1 MERHVVRLNEQCL
14 CRWDEPATGEGI
26 LQPPAWRV
34 PYPFFISTRQDSQ
47 ILAFIDV
54 YDRLTRRSEFI
65 ARVVPER
72 PSVIRHVPAAQG
84 VFDGYDFHL
93 TAEGPRL
100 IEVNTNAG
108 GSYLSAGE
116 LSHPRGCVQG
126 ESLPVLNHYESSVL
140 AMFRNEM
147 AAQFPGEPLK
157 TVVILDET
165 PTQQFLYPEMLK
177 FVALFQRA
185 GIQAWITSPE
195 ALTYREGALW
205 YQGHQV
211 DLIYNRHVD
220 FYLSGEAMRV
230 VREAYLASA
239 VVLTPNPRAYGLRA
253 DKRLLSLMSDPE
265 FLEEMRLTGAE
276 RALIEAVV
284 PETKRVSAANAES
297 LWRDRKHW
305 FFKPA
310 AGYGSKAAYRGAK
323 LTRSTWESILA
334 SDYVAQRFVE
344 PSRRVVQVE
353 GETRLLKADLRY
365 YTYGA
370 QVLHRVSRLY
380 EGQTTNMRTPGG
392 GFSPVVVL
400 GAAEN
405 GESALRCLS

>member
-1 MERHVVRLNEQCL
+1 
-14 CRWDEPATGEGI
+14 
-26 LQPPAWRV
+26 
-34 PYPFFISTRQDSQ
+34 
-47 ILAFIDV
+47 
-54 YDRLTRRSEFI
+54 
-65 ARVVPER
+65 
-72 PSVIRHVPAAQG
+72 
-84 VFDGYDFHL
+84 
-93 TAEGPRL
+93 
-100 IEVNTNAG
+100 
-108 GSYLSAGE
+108 
-116 LSHPRGCVQG
+116 
-126 ESLPVLNHYESSVL
+126 
-140 AMFRNEM
+140 
-147 AAQFPGEPLK
+147 
-157 TVVILDET
+157 
-165 PTQQFLYPEMLK
+165 
-177 FVALFQRA
+177 
-185 GIQAWITSPE
+185 
-195 ALTYREGALW
+195 
-205 YQGHQV
+205 
-211 DLIYNRHVD
+211 
-220 FYLSGEAMRV
+220 MRV